1 MRVRN
6 DNSALPAGAGAIPM
20 RLKIISLATA
30 VAVAVLLYALLVAS
44 GFSVYSEGVALT
56 CHLDPDA
63 ATEEAGS
70 HIMRVTDSDLAGLP
84 KAKRMLDLALEHGPV
99 MYGDGIIVLDA
110 YLNSY
115 RVSDHP
121 IDGSIRVH
129 TSMSRSEMN
138 RYTEW
143 IDAAGSSYFEYE
155 GKIFSFG
162 MWAS

>member
-1 MRVRN
+1 
-6 DNSALPAGAGAIPM
+6 M
-20 RLKIISLATA
+20 RLKIVALATAVA

-44 GFSVYSEGVALT
+44 GFSLYSEGVALT

-63 ATEEAGS
+63 ATKEAGG
-70 HIMRVTDSDLAGLP
+70 HIMRVTDDDFAGLP

-99 MYGDGIIVLDA
+99 MHGNGIIVLDA

-121 IDGSIRVH
+121 IDGSVRVH
-129 TSMSRSEMN
+129 ASMSSSEMN
-138 RYTEW
+138 QYTEW

-162 MWAS
+162 MWAA